1 MTTAARRL
9 DGAAVAKTIEARVT
23 ERARRFLEATGR
35 RPGLLVVLVGEDPA
49 SQVYVRRKEEAAAA
63 AGLAGGIIRLPATA
77 SQDEVLATV
86 DRLGVD
92 DSVDGILVQLP
103 LPKGLD
109 SQAVLARVNP
119 EKDVDGF
126 HPINVGRLHSG
137 LPAFAPCTPAGIM
150 EALRHHEVPLAGAHA
165 VVIGRSNIV
174 GKPMAA
180 LLLQADATVTICHSK
195 TRDLAAI
202 ARQADILV
210 AAIGRPGFVTRDH
223 VKPGATVVDV
233 GMNRLENP
241 RDELLAA
248 RLLGEGTKRFQTF
261 RERGALVGDVD
272 FLDVEPVAGLLTPV
286 PGGVGPLTI
295 AMLLSNTVEAAER
308 RAGLAVR

>member
-1 MTTAARRL
+1 MTTPARRL
-9 DGAAVAKTIEARVT
+9 DGAAVAKSIEARVAA
-23 ERARRFLEATGR
+23 RASRFLERTGR

-49 SQVYVRRKEEAAAA
+49 SHVYVRRKEEAAAA
-63 AGLAGGIIRLPATA
+63 AGLAGGVIRMPATT
-77 SQDEVLATV
+77 SQEEVLATV

-119 EKDVDGF
+119 DKDVDGF
-126 HPINVGRLHSG
+126 HPTNVGRLNTG

-150 EALRHHEVPLAGAHA
+150 EALRHYEVPIAGAHA

-174 GKPMAA
+174 GKPMSA
-180 LLLQADATVTICHSK
+180 LLLQADATVSICHSK
-195 TRDLAAI
+195 TRDLAAV

-241 RDELLAA
+241 RDEQLAS
-248 RLLGEGTKRFQTF
+248 RLLGEATKRWQTF

-308 RAGLAVR
+308 RAGLSPE